1 LAHPVL
7 TLFALATGEEN
18 SYTPEAPQG
27 GFTVWFFEKIATG
40 N

>member
-1 LAHPVL
+1 MSSFPIEM
-7 TLFALATGEEN
+7 GEEN

-27 GFTVWFFEKIATG
+27 GFTVWFFE